1 MKSIQS
7 LFLRRIGCRLG
18 VALIA
23 AALFLPASDAQAALR
38 HRYSFTSDVTDSVGS
53 ANGTIQGGAFVLD
66 GKAQFPGSSNEDYIE
81 LPPGLITNYTSVTFE
96 FWTEVF
102 DVGIWSEIFAFGN
115 QTAAGEGANM
125 VMFTPHT
132 GSTPPDFRMS
142 YAQAAPGFN
151 DERVV
156 NGSGVL
162 DNLGQI
168 AVTCVYDPPNSAMS
182 LYTNGT
188 LVATLSPVPS
198 TGNRGFSL
206 TNVINARSWLGR
218 SLYNADAPFAGTID
232 EFRIY
237 DEALG
242 PLRVL
247 ASAQSGP
254 DTLVTDIAINSLT
267 WNAQSNMVVGTK
279 QATTIT
285 FNTADFGSV
294 TVRGSTEATYSSS
307 DPSVIQVDGRG
318 ELRAL
323 KVGSATVSAVS
334 GGTTN
339 SITIDVTEPSLVH
352 RYTFASNANDSVGT
366 AHGTLQNGAA
376 ITDGEVVLP
385 GGTTSA
391 DPGTAYVDLPN
402 NLLTNFT
409 AITVEAWFTDTGSGT
424 WARIWDLGNSAGG
437 EDIADNGSRYMF
449 LTLPNGAGNLA
460 GNIRINDR
468 GGDHTVEWV
477 GNRPPVGEE
486 AHVVWSTDGANT
498 TAWLYVNGALVG
510 IHNDAFVTPADIGT
524 SLNNWLGRSQYG
536 GDASFTGSINEFR
549 IYDGPISPLQIA
561 LNAASGPDNII
572 TDPGAVQ
579 SLNLTIGT
587 NVLAAGGLTVQAQ
600 LLANFQ
606 SVSNVNIASV
616 TGVSFIS
623 SAPDIVTV
631 SPTGLLNA
639 LGTGTVTIT
648 ASYQGQS
655 DTLDLTV
662 STLPG
667 YTPATLVH
675 RYSFSETGGTTVED
689 SVGTADGTVRGPGA
703 TFGGGELTLAGGTAS
718 NAEEV
723 AGHVDLPNHIINV
736 LKDLS
741 IELWV
746 TWQGSGNWQRI
757 FDFGTSVS
765 GEDISDGNG
774 GYLFLTPQADA
785 GDVRFAVRDP
795 ETGTET
801 PQLRAPPALP
811 SGQEVF
817 VAITYDFA
825 HNISRLYK
833 DGVLVASGTAPLDLS
848 LIDDVNVWL
857 GRSQWPDN
865 IFQGKYNEFRIWN
878 GVLLPSEIATHR
890 AAGPDSLEPGPS
902 DEPELS
908 AVASGGNILISWPE
922 SVTGFN
928 LQSSPALGA
937 GANWTP
943 VTTAPATANGLRTVS
958 VPIGTGTQ
966 FFRLAQ

>member
-1 MKSIQS
+1 MKFNQPV
-7 LFLRRIGCRLG
+7 FLRRIGCSLG
-18 VALIA
+18 AALVASALI
-23 AALFLPASDAQAALR
+23 FSVSDAQAALK
-38 HRYSFTSDVTDSVGS
+38 HRYSFTSDATDSVGG
-53 ANGTIQGGAFVLD
+53 ANGTLMGGASVLD
-66 GKAQFPGSSNEDYIE
+66 GKAQFPGGSNEDYIE
-81 LPPGLITNYTSVTFE
+81 LPPGLITNYTTVTFE

-115 QTAAGEGANM
+115 QTTGGEGANM

-142 YAQAAPGFN
+142 YAQAAPGYN

-162 DNLGQI
+162 DNVGQI
-168 AVTCVYDPPNSAMS
+168 NVTCVYDPPKSAMS

-188 LVATLSPVPS
+188 LVGTLSPVAS
-198 TGNRGFSL
+198 TGARGFSL
-206 TNVINARSWLGR
+206 TNVINTRSWLGR

-242 PLRVL
+242 PLRVFANSKAGPNTVL
-247 ASAQSGP
+247 AE
-254 DTLVTDIAINSLT
+254 VAINSLS
-267 WNAQSNMVVGTK
+267 WNVQPNMVVGTK
-279 QATTIT
+279 QATTVT
-285 FNTADFGSV
+285 FNTADYGSV
-294 TVRGSTEATYSSS
+294 TLSGSTEATYSSS
-307 DPSVIQVDGRG
+307 DPSVVTVDGRG

-339 SITIDVTEPSLVH
+339 NVAISVIEPALVH
-352 RYTFASNANDSVGT
+352 RYSFTSNANDSVGT
-366 AHGTLQNGAA
+366 AHGTLVNAV
-376 ITDGEVVLP
+376 ITDGEAVLP
-385 GGTTSA
+385 GGTTSS
-391 DPGTAYVDLPN
+391 DPGSGYVDLPN

-424 WARIWDLGNSAGG
+424 WARVWDLGNSAGG

-477 GNRPPVGEE
+477 GGRPPVDEE

-510 IHNDAFVTPADIGT
+510 VHNDAFVTPADIGT
-524 SLNNWLGRSQYG
+524 SVNNWLGRSQYG
-536 GDASFTGSINEFR
+536 GDATFTGTIDEFR
-549 IYDGPISPLQIA
+549 IYNGPISALQIA
-561 LNAASGPDNII
+561 LNAATGPDNII

-579 SLNLTIGT
+579 NLNLTIGT
-587 NVLAAGGLTVQAQ
+587 NVVAAGGSSVQAQ
-600 LLANFQ
+600 LLANFANA
-606 SVSNVNIASV
+606 SNVNIASV
-616 TGVSFIS
+616 SGVTFTS
-623 SAPDIVTV
+623 SATGIVTV

-639 LGTGTVTIT
+639 LGPGTATIT
-648 ASYQGQS
+648 ASYGGQS

-662 STLPG
+662 TTLPG
-667 YTPATLVH
+667 YTPATMVH
-675 RYSFSETGGTTVED
+675 RYSFNETSGTTVED
-689 SVGTADGTVRGPGA
+689 SVGTADGTIRGPGA
-703 TFGGGELTLAGGTAS
+703 TFGGGQLTLAGGTAS

-741 IELWV
+741 IETWV

-757 FDFGTSVS
+757 FDFGTSAS

-785 GDVRFAVRDP
+785 GDVRFAVRNP
-795 ETGTET
+795 ETGTEN
-801 PQLRAPPALP
+801 PQLRAAPALTV
-811 SGQEVF
+811 GEQVF
-817 VAITYDFA
+817 LAITYDFT
-825 HNISRLYK
+825 HNISRLYRN
-833 DGVLVASGTAPLDLS
+833 GVQVASGAAPQDLS
-848 LIDDVNVWL
+848 FIDDVNNWL

-865 IFQGKYNEFRIWN
+865 IFQGRFNEFRIWN
-878 GVLLPSEIATHR
+878 GVLLPGEIATHH
-890 AAGPDSLEPGPS
+890 AAGPDSLEPGPAE
-902 DEPELS
+902 EPELT

-922 SVTGFN
+922 AVTGFA
-928 LQSSPALGA
+928 LQSSPTLGA
-937 GANWTP
+937 GATWTP
-943 VTTAPATANGLRTVS
+943 VTQAPTTANGVRTVS
-958 VPIGTGTQ
+958 VPIGTSTQ